1 MSLYLLNDMKK
12 SWKERIIRIERIT
25 QMPEWLCRPFGNCR
39 NVVKPIQPIGARRG
53 NWRRFRVNV
62 VSLNMPENRMNST
75 SFTLNA

>member
-39 NVVKPIQPIGARRG
+39 NVVKLIQPIGSG
-53 NWRRFRVNV
+53 NGAGF
-62 VSLNMPENRMNST
+62 
-75 SFTLNA
+75 A